1 MSVDTK
7 NESNGGR
14 RKFQID
20 LGISIIN
27 RVIEED
33 WASPYRA
40 DDKPVWMK
48 KNVVPCAC
56 KQCFFCIK
64 NNTKNVCIRKEK
76 KKCT

>member
-27 RVIEED
+27 RGIEED

-40 DDKPVWMK
+40 DDKPVWMNK
-48 KNVVPCAC
+48 SVVPCAC

-64 NNTKNVCIRKEK
+64 K
-76 KKCT
+76 